1 MPILEPLTNN
11 KYTDKHS
18 FQVTTEI
25 VEQDSS
31 NFMGSLDI
39 GSLFTNIPLEEIIE
53 ICTNNLFI
61 NSYIIHDW
69 KKNDFKDLLSLATKE
84 SYFIFNKILYK
95 KIDGVTM
102 GSSLRLSQANAFLA
116 HHEQNWLDSCP
127 LVYRSSYYRG
137 YVDDMIVLFKSPVQ
151 LKRFQSYLNSCQ
163 VNMSL
168 TIETEQN
175 NKISF
180 LDVND
185 IGELDKF
192 ITRVYGKLTFS
203 GVYTHFDS
211 FLHDPYKIGM
221 IYTLVNICFRIC
233 CSWSIFHH
241 ELILLREIFQNNGY
255 AENFIDRCSKLFL
268 KNRSSHYRC
277 SVRKGV
283 LRNFAKFTGK
293 QLCQSIF

>member
-95 KIDGVTM
+95 KIDGVAM

-137 YVDDMIVLFKSPVQ
+137 YVDDMIVLFKSSVQ

-163 VNMSL
+163 VNMSF

-180 LDVND
+180 LDVSD
-185 IGELDKF
+185 IGELVCMVNQLSVVCTPILIAF
-192 ITRVYGKLTFS
+192 Y
-203 GVYTHFDS
+203 
-211 FLHDPYKIGM
+211 M
-221 IYTLVNICFRIC
+221 IPTKM
-233 CSWSIFHH
+233 
-241 ELILLREIFQNNGY
+241 
-255 AENFIDRCSKLFL
+255 A
-268 KNRSSHYRC
+268 
-277 SVRKGV
+277 
-283 LRNFAKFTGK
+283 
-293 QLCQSIF
+293 